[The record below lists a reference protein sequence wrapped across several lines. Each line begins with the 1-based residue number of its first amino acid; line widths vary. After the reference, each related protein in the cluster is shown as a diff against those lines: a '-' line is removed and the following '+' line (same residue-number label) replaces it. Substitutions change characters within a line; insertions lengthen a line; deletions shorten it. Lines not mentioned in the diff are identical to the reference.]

1 MAASTPMAC
10 PRCGATMNHH
20 ADKALPCAPDAT
32 DTVAVEGLYAC
43 AACGATASRRSAP
56 AE

>member
-1 MAASTPMAC
+1 MAASTPMTC

-20 ADKALPCAPDAT
+20 AEKPLPGAPDAT
-32 DTVAVEGLYAC
+32 ATGAVEALYAC
-43 AACGATASRRSAP
+43 PACGASASRRSAP